1 MCMVDISIIIPIF
14 NVEDYIERCILSVMC
29 QECKGISIECILIDD
44 KSPDG
49 SIDKAIRLIE
59 DYSGNIV
66 FKVVKHEQ
74 NQGQSAARNTGI
86 KYATGK
92 YLFFLDSD
100 DDLLYSCIKKLWNV
114 VLRHP
119 DIQLVMGNFLDKRTG
134 GVGINNSRIS
144 RGVLNN
150 YQLLEMFFLKY
161 IPVMPWN
168 CLILKDIIV
177 NNNLSFKTGLLQE
190 DMLWSSQL
198 FRHIDKFY
206 FVSDVTLSYEYN
218 PTSIMSVLSN
228 DETRHIP
235 HQLYIIKEFLNT
247 FRKDHCVSNT
257 LYIMSELLLVLDIIW
272 KNDKVV
278 EESLVKTAFDYR
290 NELFKISL
298 ANYRFLLSLY
308 ELIMFN
314 PFRYILKYRPFRRNY
329 HRISIALYNLASAF
343 DKLHRR

>member
-14 NVEDYIERCILSVMC
+14 NVEDYIERCIHSVMC

-49 SIDKAIRLIE
+49 SIDKAMHLIQN
-59 DYSGNIV
+59 YSGDIV

-100 DDLLYSCIKKLWNV
+100 DDLVYSCIKTLWSV
-114 VLRHP
+114 VLKHQ
-119 DIQLVMGNFLDKRTG
+119 DIQMVMGNYFDKKTKD
-134 GVGINNSRIS
+134 VGINDHRMTK
-144 RGVLNN
+144 GVMNN

-168 CLILKDIIV
+168 CLILKDVIIK
-177 NNNLSFKTGLLQE
+177 NDLSFKTGLLQE

-198 FRHIDKFY
+198 FRHIDRFY
-206 FVSDVTLSYEYN
+206 FVSDVTLNYEYN
-218 PTSIMSVLSN
+218 PISIMARLSN
-228 DETRHIP
+228 DKTLHLP
-235 HQLYIIKEFLNT
+235 HQLYIIKELLST

-298 ANYRFLLSLY
+298 VNYRFLLSLY

-329 HRISIALYNLASAF
+329 HKISIALYSLASAF
-343 DKLHRR
+343 DKLHGR